1 MVKKIQINAGKILT
15 KANSIR
21 FRTITNRKQIRCLG
35 MLSMIADLVGCVG
48 ESKTHHFNYLRSAVS
63 NERDRAVKNQDRV
76 HFQQK

>member
-1 MVKKIQINAGKILT
+1 
-15 KANSIR
+15 
-21 FRTITNRKQIRCLG
+21 